1 MRRRRAEKRK
11 IIADPIYNDELI
23 TKLVN
28 RIMLDGQKS
37 KAQKIVYGALEILQ
51 EKTGENAVEA
61 FHKAIENVKPLVEV
75 RSRRIGGATY
85 QVPFEVPERRALS
98 LSLRWIVTS
107 ARSKQGKSMIDR
119 LSQELLD
126 AYNGVG
132 AAVKRKDDVHKMADA
147 NKAFAHYRW

>member
-28 RIMLDGQKS
+28 RVMLDGQKS
-37 KAQKIVYGALEILQ
+37 KAQKIVYSALEVLK
-51 EKTGENAVEA
+51 EKTGEDAVEA
-61 FHKAIENVKPLVEV
+61 FHKAVENVKPLVEV

-98 LSLRWIVTS
+98 LALRWIVTS
-107 ARSKQGKSMIDR
+107 ARSKQGKPMNER
-119 LSQELLD
+119 LSQELID
-126 AYNGVG
+126 AYNGTGV
-132 AAVKRKDDVHKMADA
+132 AVKRKDDVHKMADA

>member
-28 RIMLDGQKS
+28 RVMLDGQKS
-37 KAQKIVYGALEILQ
+37 KAQKIVYGALEVLK
-51 EKTGENAVEA
+51 EKTGEEAVES

-85 QVPFEVPERRALS
+85 QVPFEVAERRALS
-98 LSLRWIVTS
+98 LALRWIVTS
-107 ARSKQGKSMIDR
+107 ARTKQGRPMIDR
-119 LSQELLD
+119 LSQELID

>member
-23 TKLVN
+23 TKLIN
-28 RIMLDGQKS
+28 RIMVNGQKS
-37 KAQKIVYGALEILQ
+37 KAQKIVYGALEVLK
-51 EKTGENAVEA
+51 EKTGEEPVEA

-75 RSRRIGGATY
+75 RSRRIGGSTY

-98 LSLRWIVTS
+98 LSLRWIVIS
-107 ARSKQGKSMIDR
+107 ARSKQGRPMVER

-132 AAVKRKDDVHKMADA
+132 AAVKKKDDVHKMADA

>member
-28 RIMLDGQKS
+28 RVMLDGQKS
-37 KAQKIVYGALEILQ
+37 KAQKIVYGALEVLK
-51 EKTGENAVEA
+51 EKTGEDAVES

-85 QVPFEVPERRALS
+85 QVPFEVAERRALS
-98 LSLRWIVTS
+98 LALRWIVMS
-107 ARSKQGKSMIDR
+107 ARAKQGRPMIDR
-119 LSQELLD
+119 LSQELID
-126 AYNGVG
+126 AYNSVG

>member
-28 RIMLDGQKS
+28 RVMLDGQKS
-37 KAQKIVYGALEILQ
+37 KAQKIVYGALEVLK
-51 EKTGENAVEA
+51 EKTGEEAVEA

-98 LSLRWIVTS
+98 LALRWIVTS
-107 ARSKQGKSMIDR
+107 ARTKQGRPMIER

>member
-28 RIMLDGQKS
+28 RVMLDGQKS
-37 KAQKIVYGALEILQ
+37 KAQKIVYGALEILK
-51 EKTGENAVEA
+51 EKTGEEAVEA

-98 LSLRWIVTS
+98 LALRWIVTS
-107 ARSKQGKSMIDR
+107 ARSKQGRPMIDR